1 MDSPAGADRR
11 DDRSLFLARRSIERS
26 GILIPHRRSITG
38 TPFSFL
44 EAWLNQDVEKLWELQ
59 TVLSLLGDREKQLT
73 NKPESFAAVDR
84 EWQNVHAE
92 MERLQ
97 QQMEGHGRERRR
109 VDGEL
114 SDQQELLKK
123 YQGQLMQVKNQQQYA
138 AAWKEI
144 DATRKQVKEL
154 EDSTLKSMADVDAL
168 QKQNDDLAS
177 GNADLKARW
186 DAEYETWQHSLGD
199 LRKEVQQLQARVAK
213 IEATIPERLLREFH
227 RIFKQRQNV
236 AIAPVVADSCN
247 GCRTRVRPAVL
258 QQLKR
263 GDLVHCEGCSRV
275 LYLGMPSS

>member
-1 MDSPAGADRR
+1 M
-11 DDRSLFLARRSIERS
+11 
-26 GILIPHRRSITG
+26 
-38 TPFSFL
+38 

-59 TVLSLLGDREKQLT
+59 TVLSQLGDREKQLT

-84 EWQNVHAE
+84 EWQSVNAE
-92 MERLQ
+92 MEKLQ
-97 QQMEGHGRERRR
+97 AQIEQHSRERRR

-123 YQGQLMQVKNQQQYA
+123 YQGQLMLVKNQQQYA

-154 EDSTLKSMADVDAL
+154 EDSTLKTMTDVDAL
-168 QKQNDDLAS
+168 QKTHDDLATGS
-177 GNADLKARW
+177 VDLKSRW
-186 DAEYETWQHSLGD
+186 DAEHDAWQHSLGD
-199 LRKEVQQLQARVAK
+199 LRGEVEKLKARAAK
-213 IEATIPERLLREFH
+213 IEDTLPDRLVREFH

-236 AIAPVVADSCN
+236 AIARVVADSCN

-263 GDLVHCEGCSRV
+263 GDLVHCEGCSRI
-275 LYLGMPSS
+275 LYLETPTS